1 MSDTPETEVKPAKAI
16 KPTTILLDWTADC
29 IKYVGDKLFLNTGI
43 NSVPVS
49 VWEKLRWTVADIIV
63 DENARLSESDEKEGR
78 IREIKAEV
86 VENKKNP
93 KEVTVE
99 SAATLKDMDIPAAVA
114 LVSSTNS
121 LETLKAWKATELRD
135 AVSLAIVEQITKI
148 EEE

>member
-1 MSDTPETEVKPAKAI
+1 MSDTPETEVKSAKVV

-49 VWEKLRWTVADIIV
+49 IWEKLRWTVADIVV

-78 IREIKAEV
+78 IREIQAEV
-86 VENKKNP
+86 TENKKNP
-93 KEVTVE
+93 KESTVE

-121 LETLKAWKATELRD
+121 LETLKAWKVTELRD